1 MSSISKARPNPAIA
15 FRRRQNLWTVA
26 LLAAPLLFLA
36 AAFFYPLATFLYR
49 SVDNSEISGTLINTG
64 RTIASWDRSG
74 DVPGEDVF
82 KALLQDLSE
91 AEKNGRQALLARYLN
106 YRVTGFRALI
116 MATAEA
122 APDILASGAPYR
134 DRLLQSDP
142 RWGEKQYWLAI
153 ARETGSTTN
162 FYFLTA
168 ADLQMSDD
176 GRIHRKADDQALYL
190 AVFGRTLLIS
200 VAITMICLLIAYP
213 IAFLVASSPPK
224 TANRLMLFVVLPFWS
239 SLLIRST
246 AWVII
251 LQEQGPL
258 NDLLIASGM
267 VSEPVS
273 IAYTRS
279 AVFIAMADIL
289 LPFMTLPIYSNMKG
303 ISPHYMKA
311 AISLGATPFQAFRR
325 VYFPLS
331 LPGVAAG
338 CLLVFVLA
346 LGYYITPDLVGGRSD
361 QMLSWFVAQYTNK
374 VVNWGLAAALGT
386 TLFMV
391 TLLIYLMFAW
401 QVGVSRIRLE

>member
-1 MSSISKARPNPAIA
+1 M
-15 FRRRQNLWTVA
+15 A

-49 SVDNSEISGTLINTG
+49 SVDNSEISDVLTNTG
-64 RTIASWDRSG
+64 KAIAYWDRTS
-74 DVPGEDVF
+74 DVPAEDVF
-82 KALLQDLSE
+82 KAFVVDLSE
-91 AEKNGRQALLARYLN
+91 AQKNNRQALLARYLN

-116 MATAEA
+116 MATAET
-122 APDILASGAPYR
+122 APELVAQGAPYR
-134 DRLLQSDP
+134 ERLIKTDP
-142 RWGEKQYWLAI
+142 RWGERRYWLAI
-153 ARETGSTTN
+153 ARETGPVTS

-168 ADLQMSDD
+168 ADLQISDD
-176 GRIHRKADDQALYL
+176 GRIETKADDQALYV
-190 AVFGRTLLIS
+190 AIFGRTLLIS
-200 VAITMICLLIAYP
+200 TVVTVICLSIAYP
-213 IAFLVASSPPK
+213 IAFLVASVPPK

-246 AWVII
+246 AWVMI

-258 NDLLIASGM
+258 NDLLISSGIIDA
-267 VSEPVS
+267 PIS
-273 IAYTRS
+273 IAYTRL

-303 ISPHYMKA
+303 IPPHYMKA

-325 VYFPLS
+325 VYLPLS

-386 TLFMV
+386 TLFLV
-391 TLLIYLMFAW
+391 TLLIYLVFAW
-401 QVGVSRIRLE
+401 QVGVSRIKLE

>member
-1 MSSISKARPNPAIA
+1 MSSNTGVRPNPAIA

-36 AAFFYPLATFLYR
+36 SAFFYPLATFLYR
-49 SVDNSEISGTLINTG
+49 SVDNSEISGALINTG
-64 RTIASWDRSG
+64 RAIANWDRTS

-82 KALLQDLSE
+82 NALIEDLFE
-91 AEKNGRQALLARYLN
+91 ARENGREALLARYLN
-106 YRVTGFRALI
+106 YRVTGFRGLI

-122 APDILASGAPYR
+122 APELLAKGAPYG
-134 DRLLQSDP
+134 DSLIKSDP
-142 RWGEKQYWLAI
+142 RWGEKRYWLAI
-153 ARETGSTTN
+153 ARETGPITN

-168 ADLQMSDD
+168 ADLQISDD
-176 GRIHRKADDQALYL
+176 GSIGRKADDQALYV

-200 VAITMICLLIAYP
+200 TAVTMICLLIAYP
-213 IAFLVASSPPK
+213 IAFLVVSSPPK

-246 AWVII
+246 AWVIL

-258 NDLLIASGM
+258 NDVLIALGII
-267 VSEPVS
+267 SEPVS

-303 ISPHYMKA
+303 IPTHYMKA

-361 QMLSWFVAQYTNK
+361 QMISWFVAQYTNK

-386 TLFMV
+386 TLFIL
-391 TLLIYLMFAW
+391 TLLIYLVFAW

>member
-1 MSSISKARPNPAIA
+1 MSLHTRARPNPAIA
-15 FRRRQNLWTVA
+15 FRRRQSLWTVA

-49 SVDNSEISGTLINTG
+49 SVDNSEISGALINTG
-64 RTIASWDRSG
+64 RAIADWDRVS
-74 DVPGEDVF
+74 DIPGEVVF
-82 KALLQDLSE
+82 TALIKDLSE
-91 AEKNGRQALLARYLN
+91 ARENGHEALLARYLN
-106 YRVTGFRALI
+106 YRVPGFRALI

-122 APDILASGAPYR
+122 APELLTRGAPYR
-134 DRLLQSDP
+134 DSLIKSDP
-142 RWGEKQYWLAI
+142 RWGEKRYWLAI
-153 ARETGSTTN
+153 ARETGPITN

-168 ADLQMSDD
+168 ADLQMSDN
-176 GRIHRKADDQALYL
+176 GSVRKKANDQALYV

-200 VAITMICLLIAYP
+200 TAVTIICLLIAYP
-213 IAFLVASSPPK
+213 IAFLVASSTPK
-224 TANRLMLFVVLPFWS
+224 AANRLMLFVVLPFWS

-258 NDLLIASGM
+258 NDLLIALGII
-267 VSEPVS
+267 SEPVS
-273 IAYTRS
+273 IAYTRT

-303 ISPHYMKA
+303 IPPHYMKA

-361 QMLSWFVAQYTNK
+361 QMVSWFVAQYTNK
-374 VVNWGLAAALGT
+374 IVNWGLAAALGT
-386 TLFMV
+386 TLFLV
-391 TLLIYLMFAW
+391 TLLIYLVFAW